1 MAKLCVLVW
10 LFQMTSSPQY
20 GEGCAGGVLAA
31 LGVFGSR
38 TVSFTWVTALC
49 VGSTTGR

>member
-1 MAKLCVLVW
+1 MAKLWVLVW
-10 LFQMTSSPQY
+10 LVQMTSSPQY
-20 GEGCAGGVLAA
+20 GDGCGGVLFAA

-38 TVSFTWVTALC
+38 TVSFTWLVVLR